1 MHPLLT
7 FPGIGR
13 LIAILKKRKPKSASR
28 GVQKETANLLG
39 RAAGVWVALLP
50 HLCREER
57 VVKAAKRVP
66 GFGWA
71 TNPIKIAEPRQW
83 QYFGMT
89 FQWSKWPY
97 ISFYVFIFL
106 YVYSHLNDLAC
117 FLVMPAKPDLFYLAL
132 PSNFLVCWLLPGKL
146 AGRGAS
152 GLSWAVAAF
161 FCYSHQGTDRRFCVY
176 FHIRDKKSKD
186 D

>member
-1 MHPLLT
+1 MQAEE
-7 FPGIGR
+7 F
-13 LIAILKKRKPKSASR
+13 
-28 GVQKETANLLG
+28 ETERANLLLG
-39 RAAGVWVALLP
+39 WAAGVWVALL
-50 HLCREER
+50 LCLRREEQ
-57 VVKAAKRVP
+57 VNEAANGVP

-71 TNPIKIAEPRQW
+71 TKPIKMAEPRQW

-117 FLVMPAKPDLFYLAL
+117 FLVTPAKPELFYLAL
-132 PSNFLVCWLLPGKL
+132 PSNSLACRLLPGKL
-146 AGRGAS
+146 ACRGAS
-152 GLSWAVAAF
+152 GLSWDVAVF
-161 FCYSHQGTDRRFCVY
+161 FCCSHQGTDGRICVY
-176 FHIRDKKSKD
+176 FYIRDKESKD

>member
-1 MHPLLT
+1 MQGEEFKT
-7 FPGIGR
+7 
-13 LIAILKKRKPKSASR
+13 
-28 GVQKETANLLG
+28 EWTNLLLG
-39 RAAGVWVALLP
+39 WAAGAWVAVLLC
-50 HLCREER
+50 LRGEEQ
-57 VVKAAKRVP
+57 VNEAVNGLP

-71 TNPIKIAEPRQW
+71 TKPIKMAEPRQW

-117 FLVMPAKPDLFYLAL
+117 FLVMPAKPDLFCLAL
-132 PSNFLVCWLLPGKL
+132 PSNFLACQLQPGKL
-146 AGRGAS
+146 ASRGAF
-152 GLSWAVAAF
+152 GLNWHVF
-161 FCYSHQGTDRRFCVY
+161 YFCCSHQGKEGRSCVY
-176 FHIRDKKSKD
+176 FYIRDKMTKD